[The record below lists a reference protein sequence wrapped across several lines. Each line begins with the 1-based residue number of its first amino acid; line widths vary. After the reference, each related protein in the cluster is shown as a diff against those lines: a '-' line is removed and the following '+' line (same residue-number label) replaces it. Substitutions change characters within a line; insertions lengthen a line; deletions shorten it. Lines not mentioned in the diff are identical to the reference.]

1 MSAASISDPLAPS
14 AARSVALAS
23 GLVLLAALVGAAIR
37 LLPWALDPHIAWPTL
52 APFAKSLLSV
62 AVEAAVLTGWPVGWA
77 FAAQRMVDR
86 GEARVLALL
95 GESPPRT
102 VVRLGPQA
110 AALAALLAFASVG
123 LGRDAAA
130 PGRVV
135 NDLLAKGRNTCVGAG
150 KPSTYSVPFVGAT
163 WLCDANQARLVG
175 RAPIGNVVFTA
186 NGAHVS
192 DDLRRIALD
201 DARITLPGTTPV
213 HLHVGT
219 MTLKGLA
226 PWARAS
232 ALPPAFRAAVVT
244 VSALA
249 AACAVVLALLRL
261 RERVSGTVAV
271 ALGAAG
277 PLAALASIRGLE
289 LRLPD
294 IPEGATLPLG
304 WFFAFGIVPVAAVVA
319 VVIGTSLV
327 VALPMRRGA
336 GST

>member
-1 MSAASISDPLAPS
+1 MAPS

-37 LLPWALDPHIAWPTL
+37 LLPWALDPHIAWQTL

-86 GEARVLALL
+86 GEARVLASL
-95 GESPPRT
+95 GESPERT
-102 VVRLGPQA
+102 VMRLGPQA
-110 AALAALLAFASVG
+110 AALAGLLAIASVG

-135 NDLLAKGRNTCVGAG
+135 NDLLAKGRSTCIGAG
-150 KPSTYSVPFVGAT
+150 KPSTFAVPFVGAT
-163 WLCDANQARLVG
+163 WLCQGRFAEPSQARLVG

-186 NGAHVS
+186 NGARVS

-201 DARITLPGTTPV
+201 DARITLAGTTPV

-232 ALPPAFRAAVVT
+232 ALPPGFRAVVVT
-244 VSALA
+244 LSAFA

-261 RERVSGTVAV
+261 RARVSGTVAV

-294 IPEGATLPLG
+294 VPEGGTLPLG
-304 WFFAFGIVPVAAVVA
+304 WFFAFGLVPVAAVVA

-327 VALPMRRGA
+327 VALPMRRSA